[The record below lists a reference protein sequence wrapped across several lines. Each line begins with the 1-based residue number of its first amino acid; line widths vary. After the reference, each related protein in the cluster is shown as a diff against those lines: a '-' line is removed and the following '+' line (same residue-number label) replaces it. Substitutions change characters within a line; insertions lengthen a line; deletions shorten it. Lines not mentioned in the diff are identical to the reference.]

1 MKKEKKS
8 VIIIKVTSCAIMSN
22 KLKGALRLEELKRIW
37 KKVLEELAKEISAVS
52 YDSWI
57 KPITPEAIDEEKITL
72 KVPFSVNKN
81 MIMTKYFSLIESCVA
96 SVTSRKFDIEVIV
109 DDDEGDNLGVDPITI
124 ENSLNSKYTFE
135 SFVVGNNNNLAYVA
149 SLAVAER
156 PAKTYNPLFLYGGS
170 GLGKTHLMQA
180 IGNYYR
186 KTYPKKKVL
195 YTTSEKFTYE
205 LVTAIREKTN
215 QAFRNKYRKVDLLLI
230 DDVQFFANKELAQE
244 EFFHTFNAL
253 FEKDKQIVLTSDRLP
268 SEIPQLEE
276 RLKTRFNSGL
286 LADVQPPDYETR
298 MAILKNKIESEYLSV
313 DEEIVEFIADSV
325 ISNVRDLEGAVKRI
339 LVYAG
344 IKRTNEI
351 SMELATVALKDI
363 LSAQPKR
370 KITAKIIIEEV
381 EKYYRLSKGSL
392 VSKKRSK
399 DIALPRQ
406 IGMYIC
412 RELLD
417 DPSFPKIGDEFGG
430 RDHTTAL
437 HNVKKISSDI
447 KSDEGLENT
456 VHEIIS
462 NIKKG

>member
-1 MKKEKKS
+1 M
-8 VIIIKVTSCAIMSN
+8 
-22 KLKGALRLEELKRIW
+22 EELKRIW
-37 KKVLEELAKEISAVS
+37 KKVSEELAKDITTVS

-57 KPITPEAIDEEKITL
+57 KPITPEAIDENKITL
-72 KVPFSVNKN
+72 KVPFPINKT
-81 MIMTKYFSLIESCVA
+81 MIMTKYISLIESCVEA
-96 SVTSRKFDIEVIV
+96 VTLRKFEIEVIV
-109 DDDEGDNLGVDPITI
+109 DDEEGNVPGADPITI
-124 ENSLNSKYTFE
+124 ENTLNSKYTFS
-135 SFVVGNNNNLAYVA
+135 SFVVGNNNDVAYVA

-186 KTYPKKKVL
+186 ENYPKKKVL

-253 FEKDKQIVLTSDRLP
+253 YEKDKQIVLTSDRLP

-276 RLKTRFNSGL
+276 RLVTRFNMGL
-286 LADVQPPDYETR
+286 VADVQPPDYETR

-313 DEEIVEFIADSV
+313 DDEIVEFIADSV
-325 ISNVRDLEGAVKRI
+325 KSNVRDLEGAVKRI

-351 SMELATVALKDI
+351 SMELATVALRDI
-363 LSAQPKR
+363 LASQPKR
-370 KITAKIIIEEV
+370 AITAKVIIDEV
-381 EKYYRLSKGSL
+381 EKYFRLSKGSI
-392 VSKKRSK
+392 VSPRRSK
-399 DIALPRQ
+399 DVALPRQ
-406 IGMYIC
+406 VGMYIC

-417 DPSFPKIGDEFGG
+417 DPSFPKIGEEFGG
-430 RDHTTAL
+430 RDHTTAM
-437 HNVKKISSDI
+437 HNVKKISNDL
-447 KSDEGLENT
+447 KADKDLENT
-456 VHEIIS
+456 VNEIIS

>member
-1 MKKEKKS
+1 MQE
-8 VIIIKVTSCAIMSN
+8 
-22 KLKGALRLEELKRIW
+22 LERIW
-37 KKVLEELAKEISAVS
+37 KKVAQELSKEISAVS

-57 KPITPEAIDEEKITL
+57 KPITPEGIDETKITL

-81 MIMTKYFSLIESCVA
+81 MIMTKYFSLIESCLEA
-96 SVTSRKFDIEVIV
+96 VTSHKFDIEVV
-109 DDDEGDNLGVDPITI
+109 VDDEGSEHSEVDPITV
-124 ENSLNSKYTFE
+124 ENTLNPKYTFS

-186 KTYPKKKVL
+186 ENYPKKKVL

-268 SEIPQLEE
+268 SEIPQLEV

-298 MAILKNKIESEYLSV
+298 MAILKSKIQSEYLSV
-313 DEEIVEFIADSV
+313 DDEIVEFIADS
-325 ISNVRDLEGAVKRI
+325 IKSNVRDLEGAVKRI

-344 IKRTNEI
+344 IKRTTEI
-351 SMELATVALKDI
+351 SMDLATAALRDI
-363 LSAQPKR
+363 LATQPQR
-370 KITAKIIIEEV
+370 TITASLIIGEV
-381 EKYYRLSKGSL
+381 EKYFRLTKGSL

-406 IGMYIC
+406 VGMYIC

-417 DPSFPKIGDEFGG
+417 DPSFPRIGEEFGG
-430 RDHTTAL
+430 RDHTTAM
-437 HNVKKISSDI
+437 HNVKKISEDI
-447 KSDEGLENT
+447 ETDQELANM
-456 VHEIIS
+456 VREIMS